1 MTTFREICDTLGS
14 DPREEPVSDQPL
26 EGVSTLGDPRPR
38 TLSFSTGWDQ
48 YVEATVRAL
57 PETSFIV
64 PPQAPPLANV
74 VRHPK
79 PRLAFAQALR
89 AHFAESAAGHVAPTA
104 VVGPDAVVGSNVTLG
119 HFSVIEDGATIG
131 DGCVVGHHTVIAKGV
146 TLAEGV
152 SVGTHCSIGGAGFGF
167 EHDDDGRPLR
177 ILHLG
182 GVQIGS
188 GTEIGNHVSIARG
201 TIVDTR
207 IGEHVKID
215 DTVFIAH
222 NVVVGDNT
230 FIIAGAEI
238 SGSVTIGKDVWI
250 SPEATVI
257 NKITIG
263 DRALVGIGAVVLR
276 NVRENTVV
284 AGVPAKERGQRFPD

>member
-1 MTTFREICDTLGS
+1 MTTFRQIFDTLGS
-14 DPREEPVSDQPL
+14 DERDEPVADQPL
-26 EGVSTLGDPRPR
+26 EGVSTLGDPRTAHPVVLHR
-38 TLSFSTGWDQ
+38 LGP
-48 YVEATVRAL
+48 VRGGDRPAL

-64 PPQAPPLANV
+64 PPEAPPLPNV

-89 AHFAESAAGHVAPTA
+89 AHFAESAAGHVASTA
-104 VVGPDAVVGSNVTLG
+104 VVGADAVLGSNVTLG
-119 HFSVIEDGATIG
+119 HFTVIEDGATIG
-131 DGCVVGHHTVIAKGV
+131 DGCVVGHHTVIGKGV

-152 SVGTHCSIGGAGFGF
+152 SIGTHCSIGGPGFGF

-188 GTEIGNHVSIARG
+188 GTEIGNQVSIARG

-222 NVVVGDNT
+222 NVVVGDNPSSSPAPRSAAASRS
-230 FIIAGAEI
+230 AGTC
-238 SGSVTIGKDVWI
+238 GSR
-250 SPEATVI
+250 P
-257 NKITIG
+257 
-263 DRALVGIGAVVLR
+263 RPR
-276 NVRENTVV
+276 
-284 AGVPAKERGQRFPD
+284 